1 MSSDSS
7 AVFMLAFHRYS
18 FILDGFDNL
27 SICGRVSVFFCTV
40 SLCSGK
46 PAGIESEEGFC
57 YNAYLFMRMP
67 QVRICKR
74 IFLCLCLLFGIVPA
88 ARHKFAG
95 PVGFQEPVGR
105 DRLDEEKQI
114 VR

>member
-18 FILDGFDNL
+18 FILDGFDTL
-27 SICGRVSVFFCTV
+27 SLCGRVSVSFCTV

-46 PAGIESEEGFC
+46 PAGIESEGGFC

-67 QVRICKR
+67 QVRNLQKDLSLSVSAFWNCSCIK
-74 IFLCLCLLFGIVPA
+74 A
-88 ARHKFAG
+88 
-95 PVGFQEPVGR
+95 
-105 DRLDEEKQI
+105 
-114 VR
+114 